1 MRIALAQRVSAV
13 RIDFGRLR
21 RGGNRDRCR
30 QFLRG
35 RGCRP
40 SHGDVH
46 ATALQYRTQ
55 LFELIRILLCHDG
68 GTRINERRYNLAFNH
83 LDERVDAQLPDLLWE
98 LRD

>member
-1 MRIALAQRVSAV
+1 MCLLSGSISAAFDAVVIATGVDNSYEAAGADRPTVMSTLPRSNT
-13 RIDFGRLR
+13 GR
-21 RGGNRDRCR
+21 
-30 QFLRG
+30 
-35 RGCRP
+35 
-40 SHGDVH
+40 S
-46 ATALQYRTQ
+46 